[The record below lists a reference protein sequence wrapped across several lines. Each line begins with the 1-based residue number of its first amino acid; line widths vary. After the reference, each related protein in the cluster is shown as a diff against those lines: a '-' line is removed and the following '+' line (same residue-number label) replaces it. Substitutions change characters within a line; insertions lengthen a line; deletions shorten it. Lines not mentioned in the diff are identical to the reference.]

1 MTRCSLCPKY
11 RPPVPPEGPVPARL
25 MLLAEAPHHKEDAYG
40 RPLCGPTGQELDG
53 LYLPFLNL
61 PRSEVYLANARCCS
75 EQDYANPTPEQAMS
89 CSSVHLGPMLE
100 KVKPQVLVLS
110 GAISCSLFGINPT
123 TDHGIPRKAKWG
135 AWEGV
140 VFPTFH
146 ITAGMRQAAYMIPLL
161 NDFDGLR
168 VMLSELDRGTFTW
181 PSDPYPEPDYRVVRT
196 EDDIRDYF
204 EGHEDQLLACDTE
217 SLPNGSPYCLTFS
230 HTPGTGR
237 LIYAKDRE
245 LLTHF
250 IWEIVT
256 EVKHGDYETTTK
268 LIFHNY
274 LHDVNVFDQL
284 HLPIGPFTDTMVH
297 AYNLCLG
304 GGGDDDE
311 AGRGARGS
319 LSLKMLAYR
328 YLHMGMTSFRDT
340 VYPHSIPLML
350 EWLKRVKSTFEPG
363 MIEPTCQCGH
373 LTVFHKKALKG
384 KNPERH
390 SGLCGLCLCKKH
402 KQYKRGPLTEEE
414 KRYSLLHRKTTT
426 LITAIENHQV
436 AEELDMEDEDDY
448 PFVDP
453 WKRVR
458 DWHEWDRGYAVE
470 YVGPWPMASVAN
482 VPEKDLLF
490 YATRDADATLRLHFL
505 LEKMQPFLFL

>member
-11 RPPVPPEGPVPARL
+11 RQPVPPEGPTPCRVMFL
-25 MLLAEAPHHKEDAYG
+25 FEAPHHKEDQYG
-40 RPLCGPTGQELDG
+40 RPVIGPTGQELEG
-53 LYLPFLNL
+53 LYLPLINL
-61 PRSEVYLANARCCS
+61 PRSEVYLANTRCCS

-110 GAISCSLFGINPT
+110 GAVSCSLFGINPT
-123 TDHGIPRKAKWG
+123 TDHGIPRKGKWG
-135 AWEGV
+135 AWEGILW
-140 VFPTFH
+140 PTFH

-168 VMLSELDRGTFTW
+168 KLLDELDNGTFTW
-181 PSDPYPEPDYRVVRT
+181 PVDPYPEPDYRVCRKPTDVMDYLM
-196 EDDIRDYF
+196 EDTG
-204 EGHEDQLLACDTE
+204 EELACDTE
-217 SLPNGSPYCLTFS
+217 SLPDKSPYCVTFS
-230 HTPGTGR
+230 NSPGTGR
-237 LIYAKDRE
+237 LIYVKDH
-245 LLTHF
+245 LTLQYLRS
-250 IWEIVT
+250 WLQ
-256 EVKHGDYETTTK
+256 EVPPH

-274 LHDVNVFDQL
+274 LHDVTVFDTL
-284 HLPIGPFTDTMVH
+284 SLPIGTFTDTMVH

-328 YLHMGMTSFRDT
+328 YLHMEMTSFRDT

-350 EWLKRVKSTFEPG
+350 DWLKQVQQTFAPG
-363 MIEPTCQCGH
+363 EIEPICQCGH
-373 LTVFHKKALKG
+373 LSTYHKKKPHRINGLGAVVIE
-384 KNPERH
+384 ERH
-390 SGLCGLCLCKKH
+390 KGPCALCDCKRH
-402 KQYKRGPLTEEE
+402 KQSKPSPLTEEK
-414 KRYSLLHRKTTT
+414 KRFNLLHRKTGN

-436 AEELDMEDEDDY
+436 AEELDMDDEDDY

-458 DWHEWDRGYAVE
+458 DWHEWDRGYARE
-470 YVGPWPMASVAN
+470 YVGEWPVASVAH
-482 VPEKDLLF
+482 VPEKELLR
-490 YATRDADATLRLHFL
+490 YAVRDADATLRLHL
-505 LEKMQPFLFL
+505 YLSKLHPWLFL